1 MRVPAVRLPGQ
12 PGDPESPSPPA
23 PPRWGAGVCANT
35 DTLTPSPTPQDHNVG
50 GCLTAPVRARRDPL
64 TLPTPLG
71 SPVTDTVAR
80 CREPSS
86 RPLAAGRGRGTPPAW
101 WGLPRLPHTSRGQ
114 RRACPA
120 WEAQAPHRTAP
131 PRYTGRCW
139 TTGPTGGARQRG
151 HRPRAYPRRTGSGGP
166 FPAERSHGESAA
178 RLLPAAIRPHPPPAA
193 GLPPSPPPPGPWGAA
208 CRRGRGGGSPGGLE
222 SPAGGAGEPCWGGR
236 AWRRPV
242 TRPVP

>member
-12 PGDPESPSPPA
+12 PGDPESPSPSA

-120 WEAQAPHRTAP
+120 WEAHAPHRTAALH
-131 PRYTGRCW
+131 RAMLDHRTDRGR
-139 TTGPTGGARQRG
+139 P
-151 HRPRAYPRRTGSGGP
+151 
-166 FPAERSHGESAA
+166 AA
-178 RLLPAAIRPHPPPAA
+178 R
-193 GLPPSPPPPGPWGAA
+193 PPPPSISAA
-208 CRRGRGGGSPGGLE
+208 DRKRRPFPGGAQ
-222 SPAGGAGEPCWGGR
+222 PW
-236 AWRRPV
+236 
-242 TRPVP
+242 